1 MAFDL
6 TLAGKMTMDAKQ
18 ARGELQGAAK
28 DAQATKTAVGQ
39 IGTEAKQTDTD
50 IAALRSEISQYRKQM
65 QGLAADNMA
74 AVRQIDVLQSEVDQL
89 NAKLKGTKG
98 TGNSA
103 AGSMGNLVA
112 QFNDIG
118 VMMAAGQNPL
128 QLALQQGTQVSQ
140 VIGPMGAA
148 GAVKAL
154 RGAFVSMLNPTS
166 LITIASIAAGAAL
179 VKWLSTSKEEARD
192 LDDVLDDVAR
202 SIDELHEAA
211 GQLDTDNLDELKA
224 KYGAITDAVID
235 MLEAQRAMARLA
247 AWNDMKEAQDAV
259 SASIEDVLSDVAML
273 DNIHLRDV
281 RGALRRLKQDFDLS
295 EQGAMELL
303 DALNSIKT
311 ADGPRAQADAYA
323 RMRQLLSDTI
333 ERSGE
338 MTDEQ
343 EELLNNLLSSE
354 DAARRFAAIDMV
366 TGISEA
372 ASEAA
377 RMADNVIKAV
387 AATQELKSQAQADM
401 ETAKIRLEY
410 ADDPVEQARQLGI
423 QRMRR
428 EQAPLREGA
437 SPLNLVGL
445 NAEASAYGDLMAQTA
460 QLDQQRLDA
469 LKSTRG
475 DRSGSGSK
483 SAADALAKLIDRE
496 QEQLALLRE
505 TDPVQQAMIR
515 NREALA
521 GATDEERAAVEALI
535 RTRIEEQEALDGLQ
549 AQRDYFADTAY
560 DAIEGLALQG
570 DSLVDVFESVADAI
584 AKAVLQAAL
593 LGQGPLAGMF
603 GGSGSGGL
611 LGSIATALFPSS
623 GGAAIPAKATGGPI
637 HEAGLLSGPGGG
649 TSDQILMYGSAGE
662 FMMNAK
668 ATKKYR
674 HLLELMNAGG
684 LPKFAKGGAIGGTSG
699 SFAPQLNIMPMN
711 NSSVPLDM
719 AVEETTDSRGQRA
732 YQLVL
737 SDAVATGISARGG
750 KAQRTMRSQFG
761 VRKKGIAR

>member
-211 GQLDTDNLDELKA
+211 GQLDTENLDELKA

-247 AWNDMKEAQDAV
+247 AIDDMAEAQEALAKSADDVFSALGRLDQKGRTLRNAYASLAENFGLTRAEADALRASVDAV
-259 SASIEDVLSDVAML
+259 AA
-273 DNIHLRDV
+273 
-281 RGALRRLKQDFDLS
+281 
-295 EQGAMELL
+295 
-303 DALNSIKT
+303 

-323 RMRQLLSDTI
+323 RMRQLLSDAI

-387 AATQELKSQAQADM
+387 AATQELKSQAQVDM
-401 ETAKIRLEY
+401 ETAKIRLKY

-423 QRMRR
+423 QRMQR
-428 EQAPLREGA
+428 EQAPMRERA
-437 SPLNLVGL
+437 SPIDLVEL
-445 NAEASAYGDLMAQTA
+445 DAEAISYGDLMAQTA

-584 AKAVLQAAL
+584 AKAVLQAAF

-623 GGAAIPAKATGGPI
+623 GGAAIPAKAAGGPI
-637 HEAGLLSGPGGG
+637 HEAGLLSGPG
-649 TSDQILMYGSAGE
+649 
-662 FMMNAK
+662 
-668 ATKKYR
+668 
-674 HLLELMNAGG
+674 
-684 LPKFAKGGAIGGTSG
+684 
-699 SFAPQLNIMPMN
+699 
-711 NSSVPLDM
+711 
-719 AVEETTDSRGQRA
+719 
-732 YQLVL
+732 
-737 SDAVATGISARGG
+737 VAHPIRY
-750 KAQRTMRSQFG
+750 
-761 VRKKGIAR
+761 

>member
-211 GQLDTDNLDELKA
+211 GQLDTENLDELKA

-247 AWNDMKEAQDAV
+247 AIDDMAEAQEALAKSADDVFSALGRLDQKGRTLRNAYASLAENFGLTRAEADALRASVDAV
-259 SASIEDVLSDVAML
+259 AA
-273 DNIHLRDV
+273 
-281 RGALRRLKQDFDLS
+281 
-295 EQGAMELL
+295 
-303 DALNSIKT
+303 

-323 RMRQLLSDTI
+323 RMRQLLSDAI

-387 AATQELKSQAQADM
+387 AATQELKSQAQVDM
-401 ETAKIRLEY
+401 ETAKIRLKY

-423 QRMRR
+423 QRMQR
-428 EQAPLREGA
+428 EQAPMRERA
-437 SPLNLVGL
+437 SPIDLVEL
-445 NAEASAYGDLMAQTA
+445 DAEAISYGDLMAQTA

-475 DRSGSGSK
+475 RPF
-483 SAADALAKLIDRE
+483 R
-496 QEQLALLRE
+496 
-505 TDPVQQAMIR
+505 
-515 NREALA
+515 
-521 GATDEERAAVEALI
+521 
-535 RTRIEEQEALDGLQ
+535 
-549 AQRDYFADTAY
+549 
-560 DAIEGLALQG
+560 
-570 DSLVDVFESVADAI
+570 
-584 AKAVLQAAL
+584 
-593 LGQGPLAGMF
+593 
-603 GGSGSGGL
+603 
-611 LGSIATALFPSS
+611 
-623 GGAAIPAKATGGPI
+623 
-637 HEAGLLSGPGGG
+637 
-649 TSDQILMYGSAGE
+649 
-662 FMMNAK
+662 
-668 ATKKYR
+668 
-674 HLLELMNAGG
+674 
-684 LPKFAKGGAIGGTSG
+684 
-699 SFAPQLNIMPMN
+699 
-711 NSSVPLDM
+711 
-719 AVEETTDSRGQRA
+719 
-732 YQLVL
+732 
-737 SDAVATGISARGG
+737 
-750 KAQRTMRSQFG
+750 
-761 VRKKGIAR
+761 

>member
-211 GQLDTDNLDELKA
+211 GQLDTENLDELKA

-247 AWNDMKEAQDAV
+247 AIDDMAEAQEALAKSADDVFSALGRLDQKGRTLRNAYASLAENFGLTRAEADALRASVDAV
-259 SASIEDVLSDVAML
+259 AA
-273 DNIHLRDV
+273 
-281 RGALRRLKQDFDLS
+281 
-295 EQGAMELL
+295 
-303 DALNSIKT
+303 

-323 RMRQLLSDTI
+323 RMRQLLSDAI

-387 AATQELKSQAQADM
+387 AATQELKSQAQVDM
-401 ETAKIRLEY
+401 ETAKIRLKY

-423 QRMRR
+423 QRMQR
-428 EQAPLREGA
+428 EQAPMRERA
-437 SPLNLVGL
+437 SPIDLVEL
-445 NAEASAYGDLMAQTA
+445 DAEAISYGDLMAQTA

-584 AKAVLQAAL
+584 AKAVLQAAF

-623 GGAAIPAKATGGPI
+623 GGAAIPAKAAGGPI